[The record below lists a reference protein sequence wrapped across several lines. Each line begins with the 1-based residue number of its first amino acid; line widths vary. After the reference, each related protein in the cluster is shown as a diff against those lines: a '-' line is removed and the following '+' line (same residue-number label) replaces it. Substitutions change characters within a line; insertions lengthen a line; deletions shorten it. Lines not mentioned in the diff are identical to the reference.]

1 MKKKIALVS
10 GGAGFIGSHMVELL
24 LKNNFEV
31 RVIDNFST
39 GSIKN
44 LKHLKNN
51 KKLKL
56 KKIDITKLPVME
68 KLK

>member
-1 MKKKIALVS
+1 MFAKCGAYKIFNLNQMRKKIALVS

-24 LKNNFEV
+24 LKKNFEV

-44 LKHLKNN
+44 LKN
-51 KKLKL
+51 L
-56 KKIDITKLPVME
+56 KKK
-68 KLK
+68 